1 MVLDDSRNP
10 FAIATIVAVNTD
22 ATRFMAGANGETYHV
37 RVAQFQTA
45 AELRDAAQGL
55 GERNLDDC
63 LLVGV
68 DPARPPPRS
77 SSRPRKRPRL
87 SHPSSQQEAASD
99 AEVPLPTIV
108 DDADHSDLSVGQLV
122 IAYGRSPNG
131 HWTKFNAVVKAFRE
145 RAPHVVVKYIS
156 GMDGNTIRIGLPSP
170 ITAYLSRSDID
181 LLEE

>member
-1 MVLDDSRNP
+1 VVLDDSRNP